1 MKKVL
6 GAMSSRVRVAAGVAA
21 AIIAVA
27 VGVLVVRAEPVPR
40 TFAYQGVLTDD
51 AGNPITGAHA
61 ITIRVFADATT
72 TTALCTEVESV
83 TVTNGLFR
91 MTIGDGGCTVD
102 PSWFTRTAPVFLE
115 VTVDTATLSPRTP
128 LLPVA
133 SAYQAEHAETAGRM
147 IVRSGGRQIS
157 VGGIYCGGTAGMSG
171 SFGGH
176 AGAKTLCEA
185 ACGDPAAHMCTTEE
199 VIRSTQLGLAPSGWI
214 AAGGNWPNQFG
225 SCTSACYHNDCY
237 GWTSSASTNAG
248 SVWAFQ
254 SGGWQLLS
262 LSCSLTYGVAC
273 CL

>member
-1 MKKVL
+1 
-6 GAMSSRVRVAAGVAA
+6 MSSRVRLAAGVGA
-21 AIIAVA
+21 AIVAVV

-51 AGNPITGAHA
+51 AGSPITGAHA

-72 TTALCTEVESV
+72 ATALCTEVESV

-102 PSWFTRTAPVFLE
+102 PTWFTWTAPVYLE

-157 VGGIYCGGTAGMSG
+157 VGGIYCGYTAGMTASL
-171 SFGGH
+171 GGY
-176 AGAKTLCEA
+176 AGAKALCQTV
-185 ACGDPAAHMCTTEE
+185 CGDPAAHMCTGDE
-199 VIRSTQLGLAPSGWI
+199 VERSAQLGGVGFGWFSAGVATAVSGVSALAD
-214 AAGGNWPNQFG
+214 
-225 SCTSACYHNDCY
+225 DCQ
-237 GWTSSASTNAG
+237 GWTSSAATSYGHVFMDRPYA
-248 SVWAFQ
+248 VP
-254 SGGWQLLS
+254 
-262 LSCSLTYGVAC
+262 CSMTYGVAC